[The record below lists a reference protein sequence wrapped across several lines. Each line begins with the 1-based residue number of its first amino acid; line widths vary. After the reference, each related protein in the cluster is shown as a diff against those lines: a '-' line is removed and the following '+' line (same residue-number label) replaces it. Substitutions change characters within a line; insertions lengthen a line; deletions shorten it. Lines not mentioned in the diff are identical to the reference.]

1 MVNINEK
8 NNSTSKGKF
17 TAEDLKRLQS
27 GSLNDKIGIAQARI
41 TEFISRT
48 DGKFYVSFSGGKDS
62 TVLAYITAQ
71 CCCLMGN
78 KKLTLWYSDT
88 GLEYPELKK
97 HVKSYKEFLQ
107 NEFPELEIELVI
119 DCPRNKDGKR
129 ISFKQV
135 IEGYGYPLIS
145 KEVADNVYRA
155 RRGSKNAIDR
165 MNGLNPDGTP
175 SSFKKANVKWKFLL
189 DAPFEISNKC
199 CTIMKKKPAKKFE
212 KESGLHPIIG
222 TMACESAYR
231 KTGWLRTGCNAFD
244 SQRISSQPLSVW
256 LDSDVLEYIVKYHLP
271 YPSVYGDILQDK
283 NGKYY
288 TTGCD
293 RTGCMYCGFGCQ
305 TEKKFPNRFQRLKQT
320 HPMIWEYC
328 MKPWNEGG
336 LGMKEVLEY
345 INVEIE

>member
-1 MVNINEK
+1 M
-8 NNSTSKGKF
+8 
-17 TAEDLKRLQS
+17 
-27 GSLNDKIGIAQARI
+27 
-41 TEFISRT
+41 
-48 DGKFYVSFSGGKDS
+48 
-62 TVLAYITAQ
+62 
-71 CCCLMGN
+71 
-78 KKLTLWYSDT
+78 
-88 GLEYPELKK
+88 EYPELKK

-119 DCPRNKDGKR
+119 DYPRNKDGKR

-135 IEGYGYPLIS
+135 IKDYGYPLIS

-155 RRGSKNAIDR
+155 RRGRKDAIDR

-189 DAPFEISNKC
+189 NAPFEISNKC

-222 TMACESAYR
+222 TMACESANR
-231 KTGWLRTGCNAFD
+231 KTGWL
-244 SQRISSQPLSVW
+244 
-256 LDSDVLEYIVKYHLP
+256 
-271 YPSVYGDILQDK
+271 
-283 NGKYY
+283 
-288 TTGCD
+288 